1 MPDTL
6 SQPLEPPLESFAEDS
21 LLQSLM
27 VALEKET
34 GMQMSF
40 DDLTGSE
47 TGFHVDV
54 KPMRLDW
61 AHQTH
66 GPCGFCAYAQRNPRG
81 NLDCVLNK
89 LVVNRLVM
97 RRKEGLEGYCHLG
110 LFDIAEPLIY
120 EGRVLGVFFFGS
132 VRVRGHDALARK
144 KIRDYCKRR
153 KMDPEPYLQEMANVP
168 VISAES
174 IPRHR
179 ESLRAVVRLA
189 HYLCEAAGL
198 QADVYRNRKLRYPYQ
213 DPQTLPYVVKEA
225 MRYIAAHVDE
235 SFIVKD
241 IAGHLRCHPDF
252 LSRKFKQ
259 HMGIDLSAYLQ
270 QTRIDRAKNLL
281 ENPKMDIGTAAD
293 LAGFSDRVHFSKVFR
308 RLTGMT
314 PGQYKREAETPRAR

>member
-1 MPDTL
+1 
-6 SQPLEPPLESFAEDS
+6 
-21 LLQSLM
+21 
-27 VALEKET
+27 
-34 GMQMSF
+34 
-40 DDLTGSE
+40 
-47 TGFHVDV
+47 
-54 KPMRLDW
+54 
-61 AHQTH
+61 
-66 GPCGFCAYAQRNPRG
+66 
-81 NLDCVLNK
+81 
-89 LVVNRLVM
+89 
-97 RRKEGLEGYCHLG
+97 
-110 LFDIAEPLIY
+110 
-120 EGRVLGVFFFGS
+120 
-132 VRVRGHDALARK
+132 
-144 KIRDYCKRR
+144 
-153 KMDPEPYLQEMANVP
+153 MDPEPYLQEMANVP

-198 QADVYRNRKLRYPYQ
+198 QVDAYRNRKLRYPYQ

-225 MRYIAAHVDE
+225 MRYITAHVDE

-293 LAGFSDRVHFSKVFR
+293 SHGCAQAAGCGVDGTGAAAAALGAAASAVAFSSQ
-308 RLTGMT
+308 RLPAGV
-314 PGQYKREAETPRAR
+314 